1 MEVEKLNM
9 KQVNE
14 SLGLTLKM
22 NAAFNEFKK
31 NRAGEYN
38 RLVQKYKN
46 RLKDLEIQ
54 QKNEIN
60 SIIFKSKFF
69 KSF

>member
-1 MEVEKLNM
+1 
-9 KQVNE
+9 
-14 SLGLTLKM
+14 M